1 MNTQNQTLT
10 DSIQDAPGFP
20 DKVTVTFYYTLI
32 WSEPYVGPY
41 ESKGGKVI
49 SGITWNRELYTKQQ
63 NQSIAIH
70 LDEFWNEYEQ
80 QICSAEGIEY

>member
-1 MNTQNQTLT
+1 MNTQTQTFT
-10 DSIQDAPGFP
+10 DQIQDMPGFS
-20 DKVTVTFYYTLI
+20 DKVTVQFFYTLI

-70 LDEFWNEYEQ
+70 LDEFWNEYEE
-80 QICSAEGIEY
+80 QICRAEGIEY